1 MNRTAHVSSIDA
13 IRQLRIEL
21 LKFVEKSREAHEL
34 LKLEARRGI
43 DWVEHDR
50 RRYWPEQTR
59 KASEALIAARNE
71 LERCELRY
79 GSEDSPSCY
88 EQRQAVE
95 RAKRRLRLCEEKTRA
110 VKRWIIK
117 VHQEIQAFDTQ
128 LNRLT
133 EVLDSDLPQAVA
145 RLDSMLAALDRYST
159 GTVVSASGMQASQAP
174 HSQASR
180 AESERPSESPQ
191 PSSLGQPEV
200 VSPSSSGAGPSGR
213 SSLSGTD
220 VTFSP
225 RSRGHDG
232 GPSDA

>member
-21 LKFVEKSREAHEL
+21 LKFAEKSREAHEL
-34 LKLEARRGI
+34 LQLEARRGL
-43 DWVEHDR
+43 DWVEQDR

-95 RAKRRLRLCEEKTRA
+95 RAKRRLRLCEEKTHA

-117 VHQEIQAFDTQ
+117 VHQEVQVFDSQ

-133 EVLDSDLPQAVA
+133 EILDSALPQAVA
-145 RLDSMLAALDRYST
+145 RLDKMLAALDRYSL
-159 GTVVSASGMQASQAP
+159 GTVVSGSGVQASQA
-174 HSQASR
+174 HRSQPLGK
-180 AESERPSESPQ
+180 ESELPSESTP
-191 PSSLGQPEV
+191 PPLRGQPAPATPL
-200 VSPSSSGAGPSGR
+200 STHSGPSGT
-213 SSLSGTD
+213 SSRSGTEA
-220 VTFSP
+220 TFSP
-225 RSRGHDG
+225 PIESLPDG
-232 GPSDA
+232 PAES